1 MWRKTSFN
9 ILSNLYKM
17 ATLGTTRKWLSWKGG
32 HLIKNLY
39 QVTTNQIWSF
49 VAGFNFFSNRECFI
63 RNKGFGVLVP
73 FLKILK
79 MFSVTFDFEC
89 TYIKEVQ
96 YNSSAH
102 CSMHLFMI
110 VISSHNHKEQKEPQF
125 FFQFFPAFRLNAERS
140 NTERYSYS
148 V

>member
-63 RNKGFGVLVP
+63 RNKAFGVLVP

-79 MFSVTFDFEC
+79 IFSVTFDFEC

-96 YNSSAH
+96 YNCSAH
-102 CSMHLFMI
+102 CSMHLFMV
-110 VISSHNHKEQKEPQF
+110 VISSHNHKEQREPQF